1 MKFSGKNIDKLLKK
15 YKEDFSKKSVNMSS
29 KCGIGKGELR
39 EESNKELE
47 NSLLRT
53 SSKMKS
59 KGRVKTNSMLRVRN
73 TYHSSK

>member
-29 KCGIGKGELR
+29 GGIGKGELR

-59 KGRVKTNSMLRVRN
+59 KGRVKTNSEGKE
-73 TYHSSK
+73 YISFF